1 MLAQSCG
8 VSIRPAW
15 PAWSSG
21 TWGLAGVLVRWALEL
36 GAPAATPRAPGS
48 PRDGGGGDGVLRG
61 TLPSSC
67 ISGNINVLQVV
78 PGGPQAVPR
87 RSSGVRLGPLTDRV
101 PEYDA
106 FQK

>member
-1 MLAQSCG
+1 MASVELWNLGPGWCARSPG
-8 VSIRPAW
+8 
-15 PAWSSG
+15 
-21 TWGLAGVLVRWALEL
+21 AG
-36 GAPAATPRAPGS
+36 AATPRAPGS